1 MKLTPIA
8 CSFEIALDEVN
19 GRIHLTPYGRF
30 YPADGRDEQGGWYV
44 DDTNGY
50 LLADELN
57 ARKVDA
63 MIDYEHKTL
72 RAQEFAEPNPAA
84 GWFKK
89 TEYIS
94 GQGLFVDVKWTDKAR
109 EQIKSGEYRY
119 ISPLFLADSSGRVVK
134 IVNAALTNTPA
145 CHEIAEA
152 YALSSDFIQYQE
164 ANYPMLKLLQQL
176 FDAPNATE
184 AEMVAKLTAL
194 SAAKGDSKV
203 ALSAVYDELKSQDAK
218 VVSLSAQVNNPDPTK
233 YVALAQMQAVQAEL
247 NKERAERNA
256 EKANALITT
265 ALSEGKLLPAQK
277 EWAENLAKT
286 DLNALSAYLN
296 ATPVNPAFGE
306 NQSKAEPK
314 GNVVSLSAD
323 EKEAARIMGKTEAE
337 YIEIKKQQ
345 EAK

>member
-44 DDTNGY
+44 DDSNGY

-119 ISPLFLADSSGRVVK
+119 ISPLFLADGSGRVVK

-286 DLNALSAYLN
+286 DLNALSAYLGTVT
-296 ATPVNPAFGE
+296 ANPALGG
-306 NQSKAEPK
+306 NQAQGKPSDKTVA
-314 GNVVSLSAD
+314 LSA
-323 EKEAARIMGKTEAE
+323 EEVAAARMLGMTEAE
-337 YIEIKKQQ
+337 FIAAHKENK
-345 EAK
+345 